1 MGLQPGDSRRN
12 GSAVSEA
19 IAGILEEESQARAR
33 RTRYLKMGSLVLAA
47 LVVVSLVVY
56 AGMRRMTLGRYDTLH
71 METSKGLISIR
82 VYPDLAPETVKAFED
97 LVGSGFYNGLSWHRV
112 EDWVVQTGD
121 AGSAGRAVD
130 PNTSLPPE
138 GTTRLRNRRG
148 AIGVARSTVP
158 DSKTTQFYILRA
170 DAPWLDSKF
179 TVFGEVM
186 SGMDV
191 VNQIEAGDIVVSIT
205 IASKGR

>member
-19 IAGILEEESQARAR
+19 IAGNLEEESQARAR

-130 PNTSLPPE
+130 PIPPP
-138 GTTRLRNRRG
+138 RRPTDSATG
-148 AIGVARSTVP
+148 GHIGVARSPFPTRRHSVLYP
-158 DSKTTQFYILRA
+158 AGRCSLARLQ
-170 DAPWLDSKF
+170 
-179 TVFGEVM
+179 VHGFGEVM

-191 VNQIEAGDIVVSIT
+191 VNQIEAAIS
-205 IASKGR
+205 